1 MDIAELV
8 NKFGFPVI
16 AAGGMGYIIYTI
28 WIWATVEIKP
38 VLSEA
43 NTTLIALIDR
53 IRMLDNDLI
62 RLNQKLNIVLQL
74 RGKQIESD
82 RHLEDVK
89 TSAEAQKKE
98 LEAAAQQRKAAE
110 ELAHQ
115 HTIDVQPNGT
125 VSVTDKHGDET
136 VKVNVLPQENKEK
149 INEPNNRSPSKGR
162 RSRKTDAGKPAEVR
176 GSDS

>member
-8 NKFGFPVI
+8 NKFGFPII

-28 WIWATVEIKP
+28 WIWATIEVKP

-43 NTTLIALIDR
+43 NTVLIALIDR

-74 RGKQIESD
+74 RGKEIESD

-89 TSAEAQKKE
+89 TAANAQKRE
-98 LEAAAQQRKAAE
+98 LEAAAAQKRAAE

-115 HTIDVQPNGT
+115 HTIEVQSNGT

-136 VKVNVLPQENKEK
+136 VKVNVMPQEPKEK
-149 INEPNNRSPSKGR
+149 IDEPADGDSSKGR
-162 RSRKTDAGKPAEVR
+162 RVRKAKPDTTAKE
-176 GSDS
+176 